1 MEGKNNSG
9 KTELYSKSV
18 RAGKRTYFFDVK
30 STKNDNLYI
39 TVTESKRRLKSD
51 GNGFYYEK
59 HKLYLYK
66 EDFIKF
72 TEGLNDVVEYV
83 RKNNPT
89 PVVEQTYT
97 PRDLDDNSDETDQN
111 ADSSSFSDV
120 SSDDLSN

>member
-97 PRDLDDNSDETDQN
+97 PRDLDENSDETDQN